1 VSFLPYAVAAWLFLI
16 GLYGI
21 VTSRH
26 LVHLIVCLTVVQS
39 SSYVLL
45 LAVGYLSGAKA
56 PIFAD
61 IPAET
66 PVVDPVVQALTLT
79 DVVVEATVSAL
90 LLGLAL
96 QAQKRFGTVNPDEI
110 GALKG

>member
-1 VSFLPYAVAAWLFLI
+1 MSFLPYAVAAWLFLV

-45 LAVGYLSGAKA
+45 LAIGYLAGAQA

-61 IPAET
+61 ISTDARI
-66 PVVDPVVQALTLT
+66 VDPVVQALTLT

-90 LLGLAL
+90 LFGLAL

-110 GALKG
+110 GVMKG

>member
-1 VSFLPYAVAAWLFLI
+1 MSFLPYAVAAWLFLV

-45 LAVGYLSGAKA
+45 LAIGYLAGAQA

-61 IPAET
+61 IAT
-66 PVVDPVVQALTLT
+66 DARVVDPVVQALTLT

-90 LLGLAL
+90 LFGLAL

-110 GALKG
+110 GVMKG

>member
-1 VSFLPYAVAAWLFLI
+1 MSFLPYAVAAWLFLV

-45 LAVGYLSGAKA
+45 LAIGYLAGAQA

-61 IPAET
+61 ISTDA

-90 LLGLAL
+90 LLGLTL
-96 QAQKRFGTVNPDEI
+96 QAQRRFGTVNPNE
-110 GALKG
+110 

>member
-1 VSFLPYAVAAWLFLI
+1 MSFLPYAVAAWLFLI

-45 LAVGYLSGAKA
+45 LAIGYLAGAQA

-61 IPAET
+61 IPSDA

-90 LLGLAL
+90 LFGLVL
-96 QAQKRFGTVNPDEI
+96 QAQRQFGTVDPNEI